1 MRKNRLF
8 ITLSL
13 IALLSGGCAS
23 NKELL
28 RMQEDID
35 LIRAQVVELE
45 QKDDA
50 LDNELERLKKD
61 ITGQIEIIRR
71 SQADTLIK
79 IDTLTT
85 EVQIFNE
92 KLDDTNFRISSL
104 SQQVAGLQL
113 SRPPQYAEQQ
123 VGLPPETTQA
133 PQPSEEPPSSPLGL
147 YNIAHADY
155 LRGDYD
161 LSINGFQE
169 FIRLFPDSE
178 LADNAQYWIGECYYS
193 QGKFLQA
200 VKEFDKVIINYP
212 QADKLPAA
220 HLKKALSYFELNQI
234 GQAVIQLQ
242 QLIKEFP
249 SSNEARIAREK
260 LESLGLSPPPREVN
274 HKKDN
279 GEIDGDR

>member
-1 MRKNRLF
+1 MRKDKLF
-8 ITLSL
+8 ITLFL
-13 IALLSGGCAS
+13 VAILSAGCAS

-28 RMQEDID
+28 RMQDDID
-35 LIRAQVVELE
+35 QIRAEVVELE
-45 QKDDA
+45 QKDAAVDR
-50 LDNELERLKKD
+50 ELQRLEQE
-61 ITGQIEIIRR
+61 ITGQIEAIKR

-85 EVQIFNE
+85 EVQILSE

-104 SQQVAGLQL
+104 SQQVTGLQL
-113 SRPPQYAEQQ
+113 SRPPLTQYTQQ
-123 VGLPPETTQA
+123 KAGPPPETTEA
-133 PQPSEEPPSSPLGL
+133 PRTSDETPSSPQSL
-147 YNIAHADY
+147 YNTAYADY

-161 LSINGFQE
+161 LAINGFQE
-169 FIRLFPDSE
+169 FLRLFSDSE

-193 QGKFLQA
+193 QGKFRQA
-200 VKEFDKVIINYP
+200 AKEFDKVIINFP

-249 SSNEARIAREK
+249 TSNEARIAREK
-260 LESLGLSPPPREVN
+260 LESLGLSPPPQGG
-274 HKKDN
+274 KP
-279 GEIDGDR
+279 

>member
-1 MRKNRLF
+1 MRKNTLF
-8 ITLSL
+8 IALFL
-13 IALLSGGCAS
+13 IATLTGACAS

-28 RMQEDID
+28 RVQDDID
-35 LIRAQVVELE
+35 QIKAQVSELE
-45 QKDDA
+45 RKDDA
-50 LDNELERLKKD
+50 MERELARLDYELTE
-61 ITGQIEIIRR
+61 QIEAIKR
-71 SQADTLIK
+71 SQADTLVK

-85 EVQIFNE
+85 EFQILSE

-113 SRPPQYAEQQ
+113 SRPPLPQYTEQQ
-123 VGLPPETTQA
+123 AGQPPETAKA
-133 PQPSEEPPSSPLGL
+133 PRTPEETPSTPQSL
-147 YNIAHADY
+147 YNTAYADY

-161 LSINGFQE
+161 LAINGFQE
-169 FIRLFPDSE
+169 FLRLFADSE

-193 QGKFLQA
+193 QGKFMQA
-200 VKEFDKVIINYP
+200 VKEFDKVIINFP

-249 SSNEARIAREK
+249 TSNEARIAREK
-260 LESLGLSPPPREVN
+260 LESLGLSPPPQR
-274 HKKDN
+274 
-279 GEIDGDR
+279 G